1 MMRRQGVLTS
11 AAGLT
16 PFGHVGWGYRDQS
29 EFFTRAA
36 EYIADGLA
44 RNQRILYARD
54 GSRAALRTELVDMGF
69 GDAVRSGQIVVTPV
83 DEHYVFVP
91 GTDVVD
97 PEATVAAGVA
107 AMEYVVAMGWIGC
120 RGVVD
125 AAVLARE
132 PAQHAAFSRLEYLV
146 DQKMAVLPFSALCA
160 YNLTLLGETAKQM
173 VCLHPLVGRG
183 TVSFRLYA
191 QLGMDFGLAGEIDA
205 ADSEAFI
212 CALERIW
219 PLAAGHEVTVDAR
232 GLDFVTHRELVTL
245 DEQAAAEGG
254 KVVLVTDRCIL
265 ARLIQLLQ
273 LQNVRVEVSGARPT
287 VDAG

>member
-1 MMRRQGVLTS
+1 MRQQGVLTS

-16 PFGHVGWGYRDQS
+16 PFGHLGWGYRDQS
-29 EFFTRAA
+29 EFLARAA

-54 GSRAALRTELVDMGF
+54 CSRAALQAELVDMGF
-69 GDAVRSGQIVVTPV
+69 GDAVRSRQIAVTPV

-107 AMEYVVAMGWIGC
+107 AMEYVVAMGCSGC

-125 AAVLARE
+125 AAVLARTPE
-132 PAQHAAFSRLEYLV
+132 QRAAFSRLEYLV

-173 VCLHPLVGRG
+173 VCLHPFVGSG

-191 QLGMDFGLAGEIDA
+191 QPGTDFGLAGEIDA
-205 ADSEAFI
+205 CDTEAFTS
-212 CALERIW
+212 ALQRIW
-219 PLAAGHEVTVDAR
+219 PLAAGHEVIIDAR

-245 DEQAAAEGG
+245 DDQAAAEGRRV
-254 KVVLVTDRCIL
+254 VVLTDRWML
-265 ARLIQLLQ
+265 ARLVDLLE
-273 LQNVRVEVSGARPT
+273 LENVRVEVSGPRPA
-287 VDAG
+287 VDCG

>member
-1 MMRRQGVLTS
+1 MRQQGVLSS

-16 PFGHVGWGYRDQS
+16 PFGHVGWAYRDQS
-29 EFFTRAA
+29 EFLIRAA

-54 GSRAALRTELVDMGF
+54 GGRAALRTELVDMGF
-69 GDAVRSGQIVVTPV
+69 GDAVRSGQIAVTPV

-107 AMEYVVAMGWIGC
+107 AMEYVVAMGCSGC

-125 AAVLARE
+125 AAVLARKPE
-132 PAQHAAFSRLEYLV
+132 QRAAFSRLEYLV

-173 VCLHPLVGRG
+173 VCLHPLVGCG

-205 ADSEAFI
+205 ADSEAFTA
-212 CALERIW
+212 ALERIW
-219 PLAAGHEVTVDAR
+219 PLAAGHEVIVDAR
-232 GLDFVTHRELVTL
+232 GLDFLTHRELITL
-245 DEQAAAEGG
+245 DEQAAAEGR
-254 KVVLVTDRCIL
+254 KVVLVTDRCVL
-265 ARLIQLLQ
+265 ARLVQVLELE
-273 LQNVRVEVSGARPT
+273 NVRVDVSGARHS